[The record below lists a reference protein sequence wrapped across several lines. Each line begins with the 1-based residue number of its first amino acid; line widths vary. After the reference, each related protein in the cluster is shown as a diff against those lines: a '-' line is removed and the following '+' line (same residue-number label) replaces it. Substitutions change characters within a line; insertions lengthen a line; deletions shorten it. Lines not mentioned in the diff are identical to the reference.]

1 VLLSGKG
8 MLTLDGKQQEVA
20 AGDYFVIPAKVV
32 HQFICGKD
40 SDCMLLTRRAV
51 PPTTI
56 SSSEP
61 PGALWY
67 DTRAMALA
75 DELKSLRIDRGAER
89 RGLPGWVAPVI
100 GVAVVAAVLMIA
112 WKIFA
117 DRLFAPEV
125 ETGTIAL
132 VTPAQGAQILVA
144 TGYVVPQRKA
154 NISPRIGGRIA
165 RLFVED
171 GTIVKKGQLIA
182 ILEDADLR
190 AQLLQAAA
198 DVRSAEAREKRAEVS
213 LLDAQRSFEREQ
225 IVQSKGV
232 STPAALDTA
241 EARLGTAK
249 ADHAAGKADIGAA
262 KARVDVAKANLDNC
276 YVRAPFDGRIT
287 QKLTDI
293 GEIVFGFTS
302 AGAGNG
308 GIASLAD
315 FSSLQVEA
323 DVSESQVAKLKIGT
337 PAEIV
342 LDAFPERRYRGKVAE
357 VRPRVDRAKATVTV
371 KVAFVDPM
379 TDVLPDMGAKVTFL
393 ARELDDAAQKAAPTP
408 AVQPDAVVDKGES
421 KAIFTVQPDGS
432 VRSVPVIT
440 GPPLG
445 NLVSLRQ
452 GPPAGTRIV
461 RAPPADLKDGMRI
474 KEKQ

>member
-1 VLLSGKG
+1 
-8 MLTLDGKQQEVA
+8 MA
-20 AGDYFVIPAKVV
+20 AP
-32 HQFICGKD
+32 
-40 SDCMLLTRRAV
+40 T
-51 PPTTI
+51 PP
-56 SSSEP
+56 S
-61 PGALWY
+61 
-67 DTRAMALA
+67 LA
-75 DELKSLRIDRGAER
+75 DELKSLRIER
-89 RGLPGWVAPVI
+89 APSRSMPSWAAPAI
-100 GVAVVAAVLMIA
+100 AVAVLAALVVLG
-112 WKIFA
+112 WKVFG

-125 ETGTIAL
+125 ETTTVAL
-132 VTPAQGAQILVA
+132 VTPAQGAQLLVA

-165 RLFVED
+165 QLFVED
-171 GTIVKKGQLIA
+171 GTVVKKGQLIA
-182 ILEDADLR
+182 ILEDADFR
-190 AQLLQAAA
+190 AQLLQAEA
-198 DVRSAEAREKRAEVS
+198 DVRSAQAREKRSEVAQH
-213 LLDAQRSFEREQ
+213 DAQRGFEREQ

-241 EARLGTAK
+241 TARLDTSKAELLATTAEV
-249 ADHAAGKADIGAA
+249 GAA
-262 KARVDVAKANLDNC
+262 KARVEVARANLDNC

-287 QKLTDI
+287 QKLTDV

-323 DVSESQVAKLKIGT
+323 DVSESQVAKLKTGT
-337 PAEIV
+337 PAEII

-393 ARELDDAAQKAAPTP
+393 TRELDETAQKAAPTP
-408 AVQPDAVVDKGES
+408 AVQPEAIVDKGET
-421 KAIFTVQPDGS
+421 KAVFTIQPDGS

-452 GPPAGTRIV
+452 GPPAGTRLV
-461 RAPPADLKDGMRI
+461 RSPPADLKDGMRI